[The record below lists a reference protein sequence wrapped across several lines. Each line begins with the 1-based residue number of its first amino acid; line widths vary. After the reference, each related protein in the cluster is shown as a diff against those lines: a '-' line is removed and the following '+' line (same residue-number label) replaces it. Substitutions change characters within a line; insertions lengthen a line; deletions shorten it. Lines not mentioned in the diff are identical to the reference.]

1 MNGVE
6 TVRGECLGLARKP
19 QKQGTDVVM
28 LSFLLVLEDIHALSW
43 CFFVNFE
50 KVLAQENILIFGFI
64 QDKDYTAQ
72 GLK

>member
-6 TVRGECLGLARKP
+6 TVCGECLGLARKP

-50 KVLAQENILIFGFI
+50 KFLA
-64 QDKDYTAQ
+64 
-72 GLK
+72 